1 MFLET
6 RSAAKWLDL
15 ARRSSTNHST
25 AWGRKESKL
34 FRLHCHPCSV
44 YSIPMERTD
53 TIPTRSSSTIVALQ
67 VEMVVSRVLCPV
79 ELESA

>member
-1 MFLET
+1 
-6 RSAAKWLDL
+6 
-15 ARRSSTNHST
+15 
-25 AWGRKESKL
+25 
-34 FRLHCHPCSV
+34 V
-44 YSIPMERTD
+44 YSIPIERTD